1 MNRQKRNNLKPKDY
15 KQLKEKEEHIQ
26 MSSRK
31 SATEINLKNRTL
43 VSSQTL
49 ADMLGLSVLT
59 IRNHYRNRK
68 IPGTKVGR
76 TIYFDSDSAMRALS
90 IVLPANKVRNTKKH
104 DPTDDM

>member
-1 MNRQKRNNLKPKDY
+1 
-15 KQLKEKEEHIQ
+15 

-31 SATEINLKNRTL
+31 SPTEITIKNRTL

-59 IRNHYRNRK
+59 IRNHYRNGA
-68 IPGTKVGR
+68 IPGTKIGR
-76 TIYFDSDSAMRALS
+76 TIYFDSDKALKALS
-90 IVLPANKVRNTKKH
+90 IVLPTDKAARNTKKY